1 MDNIIRCVIC
11 GKLITSIHHWN
22 PEVEVKDGDE
32 VNFHQFKSTD
42 AVMCEDCYK
51 KYQKLFE
58 RMHNND

>member
-1 MDNIIRCVIC
+1 MELKCAIC
-11 GKLITSIHHWN
+11 GKLITSKHPWN
-22 PEVEVKDGDE
+22 PDVKDGDE

-58 RMHNND
+58 LHREVK